1 MISEKRHQ
9 LVSIENTYGKSM
21 YHYVG
26 LELEL
31 FKYAN
36 QWKKYLSKNMLG
48 YITGDVLEVGSGIG
62 STTRFLINKSVR
74 SWICLEPDDN
84 LLQISKKNLQ
94 PESFSSKIQYINND
108 IGIFKKKDKFDTI
121 IYIDVLEHIKY
132 SDVEISKA
140 CHLLRDKGT
149 LILILPA
156 HQFLFSEFDSHVGH
170 YRRYN
175 LNDVERIIPSHY
187 EIIKY
192 KYLDSFSLVLSLS
205 NKLFL
210 KRSLPTK
217 IQIKIW
223 NLIFIRI
230 SKFLDSILRYRVGK
244 SLFVV
249 IGKKL
254 D

>member
-1 MISEKRHQ
+1 MISGKRHQ
-9 LVSIENTYGKSM
+9 LVSTENTYGKSM

-31 FKYAN
+31 FKHAN
-36 QWKKYLSKNMLG
+36 QWKQYLSKNMLE
-48 YITGDVLEVGSGIG
+48 YIRGDVLEVGSGIG
-62 STTRFLINKSVR
+62 STTRYLINKSVR

-84 LLQISKKNLQ
+84 LLQISKNNLQ
-94 PESFSSKIQYINND
+94 PESFSSKIQYINNN
-108 IGIFKKKDKFDTI
+108 IGIFKKKDKFNTI

-132 SDVEISKA
+132 SDVEINKA
-140 CHLLRDKGT
+140 CHLLRDEGK
-149 LILILPA
+149 LLLILPA
-156 HQFLFSEFDSHVGH
+156 HQFLYSEFDSHVGH

-175 LNDVERIIPSHY
+175 LKDIERIIPSNY
-187 EIIKY
+187 EIVKY

-217 IQIKIW
+217 LQITIW
-223 NLIFIRI
+223 NLIFVRI
-230 SKFLDSILRYRVGK
+230 SKFLDFLLRYRFGK

-249 IGKKL
+249 IGEKL